1 VAAEIDAS
9 LVDTAVQLIAELRDR
24 AARLA
29 PHARIT
35 WLTAERLHL
44 TLAFIGHVD
53 ATRLP
58 AIQRSLQ
65 PPLTARPFEI
75 GLRGLGAFPDR
86 GRPRVIWAGLDRG
99 RDDLTALAGE
109 LTARL
114 GSTGVPVDDRPHQ
127 PHLTLARVRDAGGL
141 RTSTLFAGLEQ
152 VALGTMEVRAITLFE
167 SRLSPAGA
175 IYQPLAKSHLG
186 AARNESSV

>member
-1 VAAEIDAS
+1 VLFRNHAHG
-9 LVDTAVQLIAELRDR
+9 DR
-24 AARLA
+24 PARRSDRPLGVLNGKQISHGQSAQRVFFLLA
-29 PHARIT
+29 IRVT
-35 WLTAERLHL
+35 DSDW
-44 TLAFIGHVD
+44 

-175 IYQPLAKSHLG
+175 IYQPLVKSHLG